1 MIATIIIGVGG
12 ATSATIGADIVANLF
27 ITLQMPKAVATS
39 DDGNRSMR
47 HRAAGTQPMLTPNL
61 VIMINMETKKGSE
74 CGLSYSKLKAPM
86 KDMKNDKAKRG
97 FIPTLKRTTPAP
109 SFAKISATAD
119 VYELLKISPGRYLS
133 SKLTRV

>member
-1 MIATIIIGVGG
+1 MGG
-12 ATSATIGADIVANLF
+12 ATSATIGAVIVANLF

-39 DDGNRSMR
+39 EDGNRSIR
-47 HRAAGTQPMLTPNL
+47 QRAAGTHPMLTPNL
-61 VIMINMETKKGSE
+61 VIMINKETKKGSA

-109 SFAKISATAD
+109 SFAIISATAE
-119 VYELLKISPGRYLS
+119 VYELLKMSPGRYLS